1 MIDRQKLYA
10 DIGRRIKDARR
21 PLTQSELAQRLGVK
35 RTSITNIEK
44 GSQRA
49 TLFFLYSVAQ
59 ELGIPL
65 QRLLPAVDD
74 PNILDA
80 GIMQAL
86 PTPRLQKKSKAQVL
100 SFVQKI

>member
-1 MIDRQKLYA
+1 MIDREKLYA
-10 DIGRRIKDARR
+10 DIGRRIKHARR
-21 PLTQSELAQRLGVK
+21 PLTQGELAQRLGIK

-80 GIMQAL
+80 EMQAP